1 MATATIGN
9 FSATGT
15 WVNLV
20 AETSPVNFSGLN
32 AVNAV
37 IQNFGSGSV
46 CVWAKASGSAP
57 TPDVGGIII
66 APLDSVTVN
75 AAQVWVKA
83 MDGSATISATT
94 I

>member
-9 FSATGT
+9 FAATGT

-32 AVNAV
+32 AVDAV
-37 IQNFGSGSV
+37 IVNFGSGSV
-46 CVWAKASGSAP
+46 CVWCKASGSAP
-57 TPDVGGIII
+57 APEFGGVPL
-66 APLDSVTVN
+66 APLDSVQIN
-75 AAQVWVKA
+75 APQIWVKA